1 MWRNHWVIINLHIFE
16 SKFFFRSLT
25 ILLLNLWFPWSFVR
39 VCFALNKIFTIPLDF
54 RDHIIKTSLAFNHL
68 VVATTSQCYIYRLV
82 ALEWC
87 GVLIIINELRS
98 SLYMLIFITDL
109 TYLLFIS
116 QCQKLEHTNDIWP
129 QEWKYH
135 PYCSDRKVSNE
146 TFSFFPLIINFCV

>member
-1 MWRNHWVIINLHIFE
+1 MMWRNHWVIINLHIFE

-54 RDHIIKTSLAFNHL
+54 RDRIIKTSLAFNHL

-116 QCQKLEHTNDIWP
+116 
-129 QEWKYH
+129 
-135 PYCSDRKVSNE
+135 VSE
-146 TFSFFPLIINFCV
+146 TGTHQWYLTSRMEISPLLFRPKSK